1 MNAIKADLSVNILMA
16 TYNGELYLD
25 EQIATIYNQDISNL
39 NLIVSDD
46 GSSDKTSLILDKWK
60 AKWNKGK
67 FITLSG
73 PGRGYS
79 ENFRSL
85 LSQSDIDADYT
96 AFCDQDDVWHE
107 GKLRVAIKAIE
118 SCEGE
123 RPGLYCSRTRLID
136 EAGAP
141 VGFSPKFRRPPSFKN
156 AIVQSIG
163 GGNTMV
169 LNKAAV
175 ELAAESARRTGFV
188 SHDWW
193 CYMLVAGAGG
203 MVIYDPTPHIGYRQH
218 AANLIGKNTGVL
230 ARVKRIKRL
239 LEGQLGKWNDQNM
252 AALQACDDLLTDE
265 ARRVI
270 MEYSNIRSRNLKE
283 RIASL
288 RRSGLYRQSKLGTV
302 ALFVSVILGKL

>member
-1 MNAIKADLSVNILMA
+1 MNATKAAPSVNILMA

-25 EQIATIYNQDISNL
+25 EQISTIYNQDIINL

-46 GSSDKTSLILDKWK
+46 GSSDKTNLILDEWK
-60 AKWNKGK
+60 AKWDKGK
-67 FITLSG
+67 FIILSG
-73 PGRGYS
+73 PRQGYS

-85 LSQSDIDADYT
+85 LFRSSIDADYT

-118 SCEGE
+118 GCGE
-123 RPGLYCSRTRLID
+123 KRPGLYCSRTLLID

-141 VGFSPKFRRPPSFKN
+141 VGFSPEFRRPPSFKN

-169 LNKAAV
+169 LNKAAFD
-175 ELAAESARRTGFV
+175 LAAESARRTSFV

-203 MVIYDPTPHIGYRQH
+203 SVVYDSVPHIGYRQH
-218 AANLIGKNTGVL
+218 AANLIGKNTGTL
-230 ARVKRIKRL
+230 ARVRRIRRL
-239 LEGQLGKWNDQNM
+239 LEGQLGKWNDQNL
-252 AALQACDDLLTDE
+252 AALQACDDLFTDE
-265 ARRVI
+265 ARHVI
-270 MEYSNIRSRNLKE
+270 MEYSNVRSRNLKE
-283 RIASL
+283 RVASL
-288 RRSGLYRQSKLGTV
+288 RRSGLYRQSKLGTI